1 MGEPT
6 LNLNAPPSALAPN
19 LDGYFA
25 TPAIWLPGMDEAE
38 WQAEIHKMVARSR
51 LAHAFVTGEI
61 SPDDFMD
68 GLHEHGVDVIAA
80 SDDWENGIVYL

>member
-6 LNLNAPPSALAPN
+6 LNLNVPPSAPALN
-19 LDGYFA
+19 LDRYFA
-25 TPAIWLPGMDEAE
+25 TPALWFPGMDEAE

-51 LAHAFVTGEI
+51 LSHAFVSGEI

-68 GLHEHGVDVIAA
+68 GLHDHGVDVIATA
-80 SDDWENGIVYL
+80 DDWENGIVYL